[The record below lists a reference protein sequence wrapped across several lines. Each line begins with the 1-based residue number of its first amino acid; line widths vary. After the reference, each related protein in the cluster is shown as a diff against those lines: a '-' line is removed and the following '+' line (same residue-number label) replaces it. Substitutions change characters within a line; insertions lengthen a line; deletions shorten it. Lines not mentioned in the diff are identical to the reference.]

1 MTHLKRELGLRDLT
15 LFAIACIVGP
25 RWIAVA
31 ASAGPGS
38 ILLWIGAAVLFAA
51 PLGVA
56 VAALIHK
63 YPEAGGLY
71 AWTRHDF
78 GPWHGFLCFWLYWF
92 SIALTL
98 PNSAMFAMSMSAY
111 ALGPK
116 FAYLADNQVYVVV
129 STFISIWIAL
139 GTNIVGMRIGKWT
152 ENLGGITAWML
163 GFLLVGV
170 GAAVWMR
177 RGSATPMT
185 RTISPTTIAL
195 TPTPMSTPM
204 HFAVAWNWDTL
215 GFFGAMAFG
224 LSGMEAIGLMAAEI
238 RQPRRTVVPATWVAT
253 IFNTLFYAASTLAL
267 LVLIKPGTISELHGL
282 ADGGD
287 VAATLLGWR
296 WLTPLIAMIVLVNSI
311 GGWGGMG
318 AAVSRMP
325 YAAGVDHLL
334 PPAFARLHPKWATPY
349 LSILVFGGVASAL
362 LFAVQL
368 GDSLRAAYQAL
379 LSLMVLS
386 GFIPYLYLFAS
397 AWKAGCRVAAVSGI
411 AMTLLTIISSAVPTG
426 EVRSFWLFEGKLLAG
441 TALMIGTAWLV
452 YSRRR
457 HVAA

>member
-1 MTHLKRELGLRDLT
+1 MPERQHPVHLKRELGLRDLT

-38 ILLWIGAAVLFAA
+38 VILWIGAAVLFAA

-63 YPEAGGLY
+63 YPDAGGVY

-111 ALGPK
+111 ALGPAY
-116 FAYLADNQVYVVV
+116 AYLGDNQMFVVIA
-129 STFISIWIAL
+129 TFASIWIAL
-139 GTNIVGMRIGKWT
+139 GTNIIGMKVGKWT

-163 GFLLVGV
+163 GFLLVGAA
-170 GAAVWMR
+170 AAVWMR
-177 RGSATPMT
+177 GGTA
-185 RTISPTTIAL
+185 
-195 TPTPMSTPM
+195 TPM
-204 HFAVAWNWDTL
+204 HFSLPWNWQTL
-215 GFFGAMAFG
+215 GFFGGIAFG
-224 LSGMEAIGLMAAEI
+224 LSGLEAIGLMAAEI
-238 RQPRRTVVPATWVAT
+238 RQPRRTVVPAAWISTV
-253 IFNTLFYAASTLAL
+253 FNTGFYAASTLAL
-267 LVLIKPGTISELHGL
+267 LVLITPGSVSELHGI
-282 ADGGD
+282 ADGSNI
-287 VAATLLGWR
+287 AAGLLGWR
-296 WLTPLIAMIVLVNSI
+296 WLTPLIAVVVLVNSI
-311 GGWGGMG
+311 GGWGGLG

-334 PPAFARLHPKWATPY
+334 PRAFARLHPKWATPY

-362 LFAVQL
+362 LFAVQV

-397 AWKAGCRVAAVSGI
+397 AWKAGKRAAAVSGI
-411 AMTLLTIISSAVPTG
+411 AMTLLTIVSSAVPTG
-426 EVRSFWLFEGKLLAG
+426 EVKSFWLFEGKLAAG
-441 TALMIGTAWLV
+441 SALMIGSAWLV
-452 YSRRR
+452 YRRRR
-457 HVAA
+457 HFQA

>member
-1 MTHLKRELGLRDLT
+1 MTHLKRELGQRDLI

-25 RWIAVA
+25 RWISVA

-38 ILLWIGAAVLFAA
+38 IILWIGAAVLFAA

-116 FAYLADNQVYVVV
+116 YAYLADNQTFVVL
-129 STFISIWIAL
+129 STFLSIWIAL
-139 GTNIVGMRIGKWT
+139 GTNIIGMKVGKWT
-152 ENLGGITAWML
+152 ENLGGITAWIL
-163 GFLLVGV
+163 GFLLVGA

-177 RGSATPMT
+177 QGSATAMHAPMNF
-185 RTISPTTIAL
+185 AL
-195 TPTPMSTPM
+195 
-204 HFAVAWNWDTL
+204 ARNWETL
-215 GFFGAMAFG
+215 GFFGAMAFA

-253 IFNTLFYAASTLAL
+253 IFNTAFYAASTLAL
-267 LVLIKPGTISELHGL
+267 LILIRPSSISELHGL
-282 ADGGD
+282 ADGSN
-287 VAATLLGWR
+287 VAAGLG
-296 WLTPLIAMIVLVNSI
+296 S
-311 GGWGGMG
+311 
-318 AAVSRMP
+318 AVSRMP

-334 PPAFARLHPKWATPY
+334 SPAFARLHPRWATPY

-397 AWKAGCRVAAVSGI
+397 AWKAGRHLASVSGI
-411 AMTLLTIISSAVPTG
+411 AMTLLTIVSSAVPTG
-426 EVRSFWLFEGKLLAG
+426 EVRSLWLFEGKLLAG

-452 YSRRR
+452 YRYGTRRRR
-457 HVAA
+457 HVTA

>member
-38 ILLWIGAAVLFAA
+38 VILWIVAAVLFAA

-63 YPEAGGLY
+63 HPDAGGLY

-78 GPWHGFLCFWLYWF
+78 GPWHGFLCFWIYWF
-92 SIALTL
+92 GIALTL

-111 ALGPK
+111 AFGPK
-116 FAYLADNQVYVVV
+116 YAYLADNQTFVVIA
-129 STFISIWIAL
+129 TFVSIWIAL
-139 GTNIVGMRIGKWT
+139 GTNIVGMKIGKWT

-163 GFLLVGV
+163 GLVLVGV
-170 GAAVWMR
+170 SVLVWIR
-177 RGSATPMT
+177 RGSTTPMNT
-185 RTISPTTIAL
+185 SANFAL
-195 TPTPMSTPM
+195 P
-204 HFAVAWNWDTL
+204 WNWETL
-215 GFFGAMAFG
+215 GFFGTMAFG

-238 RQPRRTVVPATWVAT
+238 RQPRRTVVPATW
-253 IFNTLFYAASTLAL
+253 IGTLFSTVFYAASTLAL
-267 LVLIKPGTISELHGL
+267 LVLIRPSSISELHGL
-282 ADGGD
+282 ADGSD
-287 VAATLLGWR
+287 VAAGLLRWR
-296 WLTPLIAMIVLVNSI
+296 WLTPLIALLVLVNSI
-311 GGWGGMG
+311 GGWGGLG

-368 GDSLRAAYQAL
+368 GDTLRAAYQAL
-379 LSLMVLS
+379 LSLMVLA

-397 AWKAGCRVAAVSGI
+397 AWKAGHRIAASSGI
-411 AMTLLTIISSAVPTG
+411 AMTVLTIVSSAIPTVQVG
-426 EVRSFWLFEGKLLAG
+426 NIWVFEGKLLAG
-441 TALMIGTAWLV
+441 TALMVGSAWLV
-452 YSRRR
+452 YSRRKHIGR
-457 HVAA
+457 RVIA

>member
-15 LFAIACIVGP
+15 LFAVACIVGP

-31 ASAGPGS
+31 ASAGPAS
-38 ILLWIGAAVLFAA
+38 VILWIGAAVLFAA

-63 YPEAGGLY
+63 YPDAGGLY

-116 FAYLADNQVYVVV
+116 YAYLGDNQTFVVV
-129 STFISIWIAL
+129 ATFVSIWIAL
-139 GTNIVGMRIGKWT
+139 GTNVIGMKVGKWT

-163 GFLLVGV
+163 GFLLVAV
-170 GAAVWMR
+170 GAVIWTR
-177 RGSATPMT
+177 QGSVTPM
-185 RTISPTTIAL
+185 RFAL
-195 TPTPMSTPM
+195 
-204 HFAVAWNWDTL
+204 AWNWETL
-215 GFFGAMAFG
+215 GFFGAMAFA

-238 RQPRRTVVPATWVAT
+238 RQPRRAVVPATWVAT
-253 IFNTLFYAASTLAL
+253 IFNTVFYAASTLAL
-267 LVLIKPGTISELHGL
+267 LVLIAPASINELHGL
-282 ADGGD
+282 ADGSN
-287 VAATLLGWR
+287 VAAGLLGWR
-296 WLTPLIAMIVLVNSI
+296 WLTPLIAVIVLVNSI
-311 GGWGGMG
+311 GGWGGLG

-334 PPAFARLHPKWATPY
+334 PRAFARLHPKWATPY
-349 LSILVFGGVASAL
+349 VSILVFGGVASAL
-362 LFAVQL
+362 LFAVQW

-411 AMTLLTIISSAVPTG
+411 AMTLLTIVSSAVPTG
-426 EVRSFWLFEGKLLAG
+426 EVRNLWLFEGKLLAG

-452 YSRRR
+452 YRRR
-457 HVAA
+457 SPSR

>member
-1 MTHLKRELGLRDLT
+1 MPDRQQRVHLKRELGLRDLT

-38 ILLWIGAAVLFAA
+38 VILWIGAAVLFAA

-63 YPEAGGLY
+63 YPDAGGLY

-111 ALGPK
+111 TLGPK
-116 FAYLADNQVYVVV
+116 YAFLADNQMYVVL
-129 STFISIWIAL
+129 STFASIWIAL
-139 GTNIVGMRIGKWT
+139 GTNIVGLKIGKWT

-163 GFLLVGV
+163 GFLLVGA

-177 RGSATPMT
+177 RGSATPMN
-185 RTISPTTIAL
+185 TTL
-195 TPTPMSTPM
+195 
-204 HFAVAWNWDTL
+204 HFAPSWSWDTL

-238 RQPRRTVVPATWVAT
+238 RQPRRTVVPATWIGTVFTTGFYVAG
-253 IFNTLFYAASTLAL
+253 TLAL
-267 LVLIKPGTISELHGL
+267 LVLIAPASVSELHGL
-282 ADGGD
+282 ADGSN
-287 VAATLLGWR
+287 VAASLLGLP
-296 WLTPLIAMIVLVNSI
+296 WLTPLIALIVLVNSI
-311 GGWGGMG
+311 GGWGGLG
-318 AAVSRMP
+318 SAVSRMP

-349 LSILVFGGVASAL
+349 LSILVFGAVASVL

-411 AMTLLTIISSAVPTG
+411 GMTLLTIVSSAVPTG
-426 EVRSFWLFEGKLLAG
+426 EVGSFWLFEGKLAAG
-441 TALMIGTAWLV
+441 TALMIGSAWLV
-452 YSRRR
+452 YRRRR
-457 HVAA
+457 HVTL